1 MSTVQYTTQSQSLE
15 NINGDPIAQ
24 LPVDQSTPNQSE
36 TQIINT
42 LFKKN
47 RKTMDVIF
55 TELKDSF
62 IVGILVVLVC
72 LPQIDI
78 IINKILPITT
88 KSPYF
93 LLLIKAIIAIA
104 LFWIIKHF
112 YLSRKSN

>member
-1 MSTVQYTTQSQSLE
+1 MSTVQYTTQQQSPE
-15 NINGDPIAQ
+15 NIIGDPIAQ

-36 TQIINT
+36 TEIINT

-47 RKTMDVIF
+47 RRTMDVIV